1 MKKTLLLL
9 FSLVLALT
17 GCKYDDSSLW
27 EEINAQK
34 AKITA
39 LEGTVSAMN
48 SNLGTLQSLVSS
60 VQGQVTVNAVTKND
74 DGYTIYFSD
83 GKTAKIKD
91 GSDGED
97 GKTPQIGAK
106 ADSDGNYYWTV
117 NGSWLLDSQGAKVST
132 SNTPKVKIENDQW
145 MVSYDN
151 GANWTKIEG
160 QGASA
165 SMFKDVETND
175 SDAIF
180 TLYDGTVITVPL
192 TGAAPKLQLVFDESV
207 FAKMRDGELLST
219 AYNII
224 APEGAKV
231 SIETFE
237 STGWTVTFH
246 ETSDRAGRVSIK
258 APAKVTDAK
267 ILFLLTDDK
276 GGSFVKIINI
286 GLNESAKP
294 TVKTSYEVDYTGG
307 EIVIPIASSTVTIGD
322 TGENWMEVVSV
333 GDEVVLKL
341 SENDSYDW
349 RTARVTLEDGTV
361 ITITQLTKDAL
372 FLTKSDIQIDGR
384 RQIVPVVVNTN
395 ITGLSVT
402 VTEGSDWLSATPST
416 RALSQKIYN
425 FTAKRNTSET
435 ERTAKVEISGKN
447 LKVACTITQSVFEG
461 DPSMDV
467 TEASAAEEGEEVEL
481 KPSIIVA
488 GTTDGYVVSD
498 GSSYLFVTDPNH
510 APQWA
515 GDSVKFSSTATSFN
529 SMPALESVQGYTV
542 TKEKNSIL
550 SHLSS
555 AKDITSSISSYSS
568 GVPTVIKV
576 TGDFYVDNSGSYY
589 LIVKGSGKRVDIYKP
604 ASYTAINENLTNH
617 NVTITGIY
625 YGASGGAITVIAM
638 KRDDNGATIVEGDQ
652 VSVAQFLAIAN
663 TQLSL
668 KVGPGLVI
676 AAGATSFLMDQD
688 GAKILVYQP
697 ATNPKVGDKVVVEGK
712 YTTYPTKNGDPQPQV
727 ASGAKVTVES
737 QNNTVTHPDANNIN
751 STFDSYTSST
761 RDYVTFKGKLNI
773 SGNYYNITV
782 GGASVSTGSILKPA
796 EDISSLNEQE
806 VTVKGYYLYHTNNKK
821 YLYVIATQI
830 NDITLVG
837 PEAQGG
843 GGGDTPGGTVEGNT
857 IVFSSLNIPNGEQ
870 YNGSGND
877 KTIVKAT
884 DFNVCFGSGGNDG
897 KYYTTGEGIR
907 TYGGG
912 YIRVESST
920 KTITKIV
927 YTFHKATASNN
938 PTYPTGSN
946 YSISTGS
953 ISLNE
958 ATATWTG
965 SGSSV
970 VFSRPSG
977 GGHWRLQKIEVTFAN

>member
-9 FSLVLALT
+9 FSIALALT

-27 EEINAQK
+27 EEINAQN

-39 LEGTVSAMN
+39 LEGTVSTMN
-48 SNLGTLQSLVSS
+48 SNLGALQSLVSS
-60 VQGQVTVNAVTKND
+60 VQEKVTVNAVTKTD

-83 GKTAKIKD
+83 GNTAKIKN
-91 GSDGED
+91 GSDGKD
-97 GKTPQIGAK
+97 GSTPQIGAK
-106 ADSDGNYYWTV
+106 ADAEGNYYWTV
-117 NGSWLLDSQGAKVST
+117 NGSWLLDSDGAKVST

-219 AYNII
+219 AYKIV
-224 APEGAKV
+224 APENAKV
-231 SIETFE
+231 DIETFE
-237 STGWTVTFH
+237 SAGWTVTFH
-246 ETSDRAGRVSIK
+246 ETSDRAGRISIK

-267 ILFLLTDDK
+267 VLFLLTDDK

-322 TGENWMEVVSV
+322 SGENWMEVVSI

-425 FTAKRNTSET
+425 FTAKRNTTEA
-435 ERTAKVEISGKN
+435 ERTAKVEFSGKN

-498 GSSYLFVTDPNH
+498 GSSYLFVTDPSH

-515 GDSVKFSSTATSFN
+515 GDSVKFSATATSFN
-529 SMPALESVQGYTV
+529 SMSALESVQDYTV

-555 AKDITSSISSYSS
+555 AKDITSSIGSYSA

-604 ASYTAINENLTNH
+604 ASYTAINENLANH

-625 YGASGGAITVIAM
+625 YGESGGAITVIAM

-652 VSVAQFLAIAN
+652 VSVAQFLAMAN

-668 KVGPGLVI
+668 KVGPGLVV
-676 AAGATSFLMDQD
+676 ASSSAGFLMDQD
-688 GAKILVYQP
+688 GAKIYVRNGK
-697 ATNPKVGDKVVVEGK
+697 AKVGDNVIVEGK
-712 YTTYPTKNGDPQPQV
+712 YSTYQNEPQINGPT
-727 ASGAKVTVES
+727 SVTVNS
-737 QNNTVTHPDANNIN
+737 SGNVVTHPDPKDIT
-751 STFDSYTSST
+751 SSFTSYTST
-761 RDYVTFKGKLNI
+761 EREYVTFTGTLSI
-773 SGNYYNITV
+773 EGSYYNISV
-782 GGASVSTGSILKPA
+782 GGSTAVIGSILKPT
-796 EDISSLNEQE
+796 EDISSLNGES
-806 VTVKGYYLYHTNNKK
+806 VTLKGYYLYHTSQGK
-821 YLYVIATQI
+821 YLYIIATEI
-830 NDITLVG
+830 NGIALVG

-843 GGGDTPGGTVEGNT
+843 GGGDTPGGSVSGNT
-857 IVFSSLNIPNGEQ
+857 IVFADLGIENGKQ
-870 YNGSGND
+870 YNGSGDD
-877 KTIVKAT
+877 KTIVQAD
-884 DFNVCFGSGGNDG
+884 DFRVCFGKGGNDG

-927 YTFHKATASNN
+927 FTFAS
-938 PTYPTGSN
+938 GSSYRPN
-946 YSISTGS
+946 ASDCTVSTGS
-953 ISLNE
+953 FDYSS
-958 ATATWTG
+958 TTWTG
-965 SGSSV
+965 SASSV
-970 VFSRPSG
+970 ILTRASG
-977 GGHWRLQKIEVTFAN
+977 SGHWRLQKVEVTFAD

>member
-9 FSLVLALT
+9 FSLVLAFT

-39 LEGTVSAMN
+39 LEGTVSTMN
-48 SNLGTLQSLVSS
+48 SNLGALQSLVSS

-425 FTAKRNTSET
+425 FTAKRNTSEA

-652 VSVAQFLAIAN
+652 VSVAQFLAMAN

-668 KVGPGLVI
+668 KVGPGLVV
-676 AAGATSFLMDQD
+676 ASSSAGFLMDQD
-688 GAKILVYQP
+688 GAKIYVRNGK
-697 ATNPKVGDKVVVEGK
+697 AKVGDNVIVEGK
-712 YTTYPTKNGDPQPQV
+712 YSTYQNSPQINGPT
-727 ASGAKVTVES
+727 SVTVNS
-737 QNNTVTHPDANNIN
+737 SGNAVTHPDPKDITSSFA
-751 STFDSYTSST
+751 SYTSND
-761 RDYVTFKGKLNI
+761 REFVTYSGTLNI
-773 SGNYYNITV
+773 DGNYYNITV
-782 GGASVSTGSILKPA
+782 GGSTSVTGSILKPT
-796 EDISSLNEQE
+796 EDIASLNGET
-806 VTVKGYYLYHTNNKK
+806 VTVKGYYLYHASQGK
-821 YLYVIATQI
+821 YLYIIATEI
-830 NDITLVG
+830 NGIALVG

-843 GGGDTPGGTVEGNT
+843 GGDTPGGSVSGNT
-857 IVFSSLNIPNGEQ
+857 IVFADLGIENGKQ
-870 YNGSGND
+870 YNGSGDD
-877 KTIVKAT
+877 KTIIQST
-884 DFNVCFGSGGNDG
+884 DFRICFGKGGNDG

-920 KTITKIV
+920 KTISKIV
-927 YTFHKATASNN
+927 FTFAS
-938 PTYPTGSN
+938 GSSYKPN
-946 YSISTGS
+946 ASDCTVSPGSFDYSST
-953 ISLNE
+953 
-958 ATATWTG
+958 TWTG
-965 SGSSV
+965 SASSV
-970 VFSRPSG
+970 VLTRGSG
-977 GGHWRLQKIEVTFAN
+977 SGHWRLQKVEVTFAD